1 VRAVPA
7 IGLRS
12 DHGSDEIPAS
22 HRDLVQC
29 QPVAALITVMPDGY
43 PQTSVEWCD
52 VDGGVRAGQR
62 HAWLR
67 KEHNMR
73 RNPRVR
79 LLCYDP
85 RQPLRYLE
93 VRGTVVEMTQAG
105 VAEHLDQL
113 ASSYAGGRSCT
124 SATPSGPLRRHR
136 APGPVPD
143 PADPRHRARRPG
155 EGGKEIT
162 TRVAA
167 QALAI
172 PALHLDLLTRPICGC
187 SPPWVAT
194 ASPYAGS
201 SPRGAASLPRP
212 CVLLPFGATADA
224 PGIRCVL

>member
-29 QPVAALITVMPDGY
+29 PPVAALITVMPDGY

-113 ASSYAGGRSCT
+113 ASSYAGRPIRYFGDAIRPASPTPSSRSCAGSGRPT
-124 SATPSGPLRRHR
+124 SSRSTPRGGRQGNNHARRGPGAGDPGLASGS
-136 APGPVPD
+136 
-143 PADPRHRARRPG
+143 ADPTDLRVLTTMGGDGQPIRR
-155 EGGKEIT
+155 
-162 TRVAA
+162 
-167 QALAI
+167 
-172 PALHLDLLTRPICGC
+172 
-187 SPPWVAT
+187 
-194 ASPYAGS
+194 
-201 SPRGAASLPRP
+201 
-212 CVLLPFGATADA
+212 
-224 PGIRCVL
+224 